1 MGEWACATLLSE
13 EAVGDEMSLQTQQ
26 RISPE
31 EYLATERACE
41 AKHEYLAGEVFA
53 MGGASWEHN
62 LIVTNLVRE
71 LSGQLK
77 DRPCRVF
84 ASDMRVGVEVADL
97 YTYPDVVIG
106 CGEDHF
112 ADRHFD
118 TLLNPTVVIE
128 VLSPSTEA
136 YDRGEK
142 FAHYRRLDSLTDYLL
157 VSQSRRRIEHFHRDT
172 DGRWLLFEA
181 AGADAVLEVL
191 SIGCRLSLAEVYD
204 KVDVALL

>member
-1 MGEWACATLLSE
+1 
-13 EAVGDEMSLQTQQ
+13 MSIQTQP

-31 EYLATERACE
+31 EYLAAERASE

-53 MGGASWEHN
+53 MVGASWEHN

-77 DRPCRVF
+77 DRPCRVY

-97 YTYPDVVIG
+97 YAYPDIMIS
-106 CGEDHF
+106 CSDDHF
-112 ADRHFD
+112 ADTHFD

-142 FAHYRRLDSLTDYLL
+142 FAHYRRLESLTNYLL
-157 VSQSRRRIEHFHRDT
+157 VSQNRRRIEHFHREA
-172 DGRWLLFEA
+172 DGR
-181 AGADAVLEVL
+181 
-191 SIGCRLSLAEVYD
+191 
-204 KVDVALL
+204 

>member
-1 MGEWACATLLSE
+1 VS
-13 EAVGDEMSLQTQQ
+13 VQTQP

-31 EYLATERACE
+31 EYLAAERASE

-53 MGGASWEHN
+53 MVGASWEHN

-77 DRPCRVF
+77 DRPCRVY

-97 YTYPDVVIG
+97 YAYPDIVIG
-106 CGEDHF
+106 CGDDHF
-112 ADRHFD
+112 ADTHFD

-142 FAHYRRLDSLTDYLL
+142 FAHYRRLESLTDYLL
-157 VSQSRRRIEHFHRDT
+157 VSQNRRRIEHFHREA

-181 AGADAVLEVL
+181 AGAEAALEIP
-191 SIGCRLSLAEVYD
+191 SIGCQLVLAEVYD
-204 KVDVALL
+204 KVEIDLP

>member
-1 MGEWACATLLSE
+1 
-13 EAVGDEMSLQTQQ
+13 MSLRTQA

-31 EYLATERACE
+31 EYLAAERACE
-41 AKHEYLAGEVFA
+41 AKHEYLAGEIFA

-84 ASDMRVGVEVADL
+84 ASNMKIGVEAADL
-97 YTYPDVVIG
+97 YAYPDVVIG
-106 CGEDHF
+106 CGEDRF

-136 YDRGEK
+136 YDRSKK
-142 FAHYRRLDSLTDYLL
+142 FAHYRQLESLTNYLL
-157 VSQSRRRIEHFHRDT
+157 VSQSRRRIEHFHREP

-181 AGADAVLEVL
+181 AGAEAALEIP
-191 SIGCRLSLAEVYD
+191 SIGCRLALAEVYD
-204 KVDVALL
+204 KVEIDLP